1 MHRVLLASSSG
12 AKYLASCGWNRFFG
26 IELLRKISIRHSRF
40 RLLETEPLNFQTRLS
55 FATATAG
62 SVSVSSYPQKDREPE
77 TGRDLHYQP
86 QHRSAEPNRVRP
98 EAAMEQQAFTTHP
111 PGRTNR
117 SFYKRELPSP
127 PSTALSSS
135 QGQNIFQDAMSQGML
150 RGFFPLIEQFRTQDD
165 PAFCGL
171 ASVAMVLNALA
182 IDPRR
187 LWKGPWR
194 IFHEQM
200 LDCCVP
206 LETVQ
211 KEGITLSGASCLARC
226 NGATT
231 QVFSFGSVTVEEF
244 RRMVIEACSTAN
256 FHLIVSYSRKH
267 FLQTGDG
274 HFSPIGGYSPTHDSV
289 LILDTARFKYPPHWV
304 PLSMLYDAMEYC
316 DPTTGKPRGFIK
328 VTSSPVLQ
336 SVLFALNVGREEV
349 DATRIARTFVTESIP
364 AILQRYHQNN
374 SVVLSILLDIASS
387 IPDAIIEE
395 FMVSRTSNAGCFN
408 GACVQHDAVEMLL
421 CEMQMFEL
429 YKSLKDREIVSNPRQ
444 HDAEKRFLFTLMCSD
459 SIEEHIKDWPDAK
472 RLEVQTL
479 LDASQHAVVRHE
491 VIYLKEQYNALV
503 AQYQND

>member
-1 MHRVLLASSSG
+1 MQRLFLASSSG
-12 AKYLASCGWNRFFG
+12 AKYLASCSWNRYFG
-26 IELLRKISIRHSRF
+26 IELHSKIRIHHSRF
-40 RLLETEPLNFQTRLS
+40 RLPEAEPLNFQTRLS

-77 TGRDLHYQP
+77 TEGDLHHQSQSIP
-86 QHRSAEPNRVRP
+86 EESKILRP

-135 QGQNIFQDAMSQGML
+135 QGQDIFQDAMSQGML

-231 QVFSFGSVTVEEF
+231 QVFSFGSVSVEEF
-244 RRMVIEACSTAN
+244 RRMIKEACSTAN
-256 FHLIVSYSRKH
+256 YHLIVSYSRKH

-304 PLSMLYDAMEYC
+304 PLPMLYDAMEYR

-349 DATRIARTFVTESIP
+349 DATLIARTFVSQSIP
-364 AILQRYHQNN
+364 DILQQYHHGNN
-374 SVVLSILLDIASS
+374 ALLSMLLEIALS
-387 IPDAIIEE
+387 IPDAIIDE
-395 FMVSRTSNAGCFN
+395 FIVSRTSNAGCFN

-421 CEMQMFEL
+421 SEMQMFEF
-429 YKSLKDREIVSNPRQ
+429 YKALKDREESNPRQ
-444 HDAEKRFLFTLMCSD
+444 YDAEKRFLFTLMCSD
-459 SIEEHIKDWPDAK
+459 SIERHIKDWPDEE

-503 AQYQND
+503 SQYQND